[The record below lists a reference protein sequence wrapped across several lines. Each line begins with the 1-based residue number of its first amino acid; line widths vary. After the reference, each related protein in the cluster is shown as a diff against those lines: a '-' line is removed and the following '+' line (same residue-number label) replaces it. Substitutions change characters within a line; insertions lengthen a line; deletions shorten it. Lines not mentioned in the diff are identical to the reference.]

1 MSQTKSTNA
10 QQIKRAFFTISF
22 LYTLSAS
29 IIWGVNTLFLL
40 GAGLNIQEVFVA
52 NAFFA
57 LGSALFEIPTGVFAD
72 TRGRRFSFLM
82 SVFVLALATLGY
94 VVVSLVGGGVFWFS
108 LSSVFL
114 GLGFTFYTGAVEA
127 WVVDELRASGST
139 EDLDPVFAR
148 GAAISGIAMFI
159 GTIGGGFLGTANLVY
174 PYFVRSGLLVAL
186 FFFGLFFMQE
196 RGFSPAKNVTSGYF
210 RAVGVVTKDSIQFG
224 WKDRVV
230 RLIIIAT
237 VVQSVFMMW
246 GFYGWQPYLLDMLGR
261 RDAAWISG
269 FVAAAV
275 AFATVI
281 GNSCLPIIRKFIHR
295 RSIILLA
302 GVLVMAAGSIVM
314 GATNSF
320 ALALGALI
328 VMMIAMGASMP
339 VKQAYLHQK
348 TPSEKRATVI
358 SFDALLG
365 SGGGFIGQTGLGWVA
380 RRFGLSTGYIIG
392 GVILSLAA
400 PVYGALRRRRDVDD
414 VIEQT

>member
-1 MSQTKSTNA
+1 MQSSKRTGA
-10 QQIKRAFFTISF
+10 IQIKRAFYTISA

-40 GAGLNIQEVFVA
+40 GAGLNIQEVFIA

-57 LGSALFEIPTGVFAD
+57 LGSAVFEIPTGVFAD
-72 TRGRRFSFLM
+72 TKGRRFSFLM

-94 VVVSLVGGGVFWFS
+94 VIVSLLGGGVFWFS
-108 LSSVFL
+108 LSSIFL

-127 WVVDELRASGST
+127 WVVDELKVTGST
-139 EDLDPVFAR
+139 EDLDPVFAK
-148 GAAISGIAMFI
+148 GAAISGIAMFA
-159 GTIGGGFLGTANLVY
+159 GTIGGGFLGTVDLVY

-186 FFFGLFFMQE
+186 FFYGLFFMHE
-196 RGFSPAKNVTSGYF
+196 RGFDATKVVSSGYF
-210 RAVGVVTKDSIQFG
+210 NAIRVVTKDSIQFG
-224 WKDRVV
+224 WKNRVV
-230 RLIIIAT
+230 RLMIIAT
-237 VVQSVFMMW
+237 VIQSVFMMW

-261 RDAAWISG
+261 REAAWISG
-269 FVAAAV
+269 FIAAAV

-281 GNSCLPIIRKFIHR
+281 GNMCLPLIRRFVRR
-295 RSIILLA
+295 RSIILLG
-302 GVLVMAAGSIVM
+302 GVLAMAAGSIAM
-314 GATNSF
+314 GVTNSF
-320 ALALGALI
+320 PLALGALI

-365 SGGGFIGQTGLGWVA
+365 SGGGFVGQTGLGWVA

-392 GVILSLAA
+392 GLILALVA
-400 PVYGALRRRRDVDD
+400 PVYGALHRRRDEDD
-414 VIEQT
+414 FIDS

>member
-1 MSQTKSTNA
+1 MQSSKRTGA
-10 QQIKRAFFTISF
+10 IQIKRAFYTISA

-40 GAGLNIQEVFVA
+40 GAGLNIQEVFIA

-57 LGSALFEIPTGVFAD
+57 LGSAVFEIPTGVFAD

-94 VVVSLVGGGVFWFS
+94 VIVSLLGGRVFWFS
-108 LSSVFL
+108 LSSIFL

-127 WVVDELRASGST
+127 WVVDELKVTGST
-139 EDLDPVFAR
+139 EDLDPVFAK
-148 GAAISGIAMFI
+148 GAAISGIAMFA
-159 GTIGGGFLGTANLVY
+159 GTIGGGFLGTVDLVY

-186 FFFGLFFMQE
+186 FFYGLFFMHE
-196 RGFSPAKNVTSGYF
+196 RGFDATKVVSSGYF
-210 RAVGVVTKDSIQFG
+210 NAIRVVTKDSIQFG
-224 WKDRVV
+224 WKNRVV
-230 RLIIIAT
+230 RLMIIAT
-237 VVQSVFMMW
+237 VIQSVFMMW

-261 RDAAWISG
+261 REAAWISG
-269 FVAAAV
+269 FIAAAV

-281 GNSCLPIIRKFIHR
+281 GNMCLPLIRRFVRR
-295 RSIILLA
+295 RSIILLG
-302 GVLVMAAGSIVM
+302 GVLAMAAGSIAM
-314 GATNSF
+314 GVTNSF
-320 ALALGALI
+320 PLALGALI

-365 SGGGFIGQTGLGWVA
+365 SGGGFVGQTGLGWVA

-392 GVILSLAA
+392 GLILALVA
-400 PVYGALRRRRDVDD
+400 PVYGALHRRRDEDD
-414 VIEQT
+414 FIDS